1 MYEVKAE
8 RSFYREAEKKEMH
21 KTLKKYGILLLCL
34 LLLASC
40 GQAMSTGK
48 LEKAGLLVPDTVN
61 DQVWGTK
68 GYKGMLKIQSQYN
81 VDVYYKEGMNSE
93 MVVERAVKEFDQ
105 KGVNLIFGHG
115 NEYAE
120 YFNNISKKYPHIH
133 FVSFNGNAQNE
144 NTTSL
149 NFEAYAMGFFGG
161 MVAGHVTKTE
171 TVGVLAAFEW
181 QPEVEG
187 FFEGANYSNKKV
199 NVEIQFV
206 GNWDNEEKAIKLL
219 DNLISKNADVV
230 YPAGDGYNVPVIEK
244 LKEKGLYAIG
254 FISDQSDLGESVVLT
269 STVQHVDVLYEVV
282 AEKFNKGEL
291 KSGNLSFDFQDE
303 VISLGKFSP
312 IVDEDFKKELNAA
325 IEEYK
330 KTGKLPNE

>member
-1 MYEVKAE
+1 MYEVKAG

-40 GQAMSTGK
+40 GQVMPTGK

-68 GYKGMLKIQSQYN
+68 GYKGLLKIQSQYN

-133 FVSFNGNAQNE
+133 FVSFNGNAKNE

-187 FFEGANYSNKKV
+187 FFEGANYINKNV
-199 NVEIQFV
+199 NVEIQYV

-244 LKEKGLYAIG
+244 IKEKGLYAIG

>member
-1 MYEVKAE
+1 MP
-8 RSFYREAEKKEMH
+8 
-21 KTLKKYGILLLCL
+21 
-34 LLLASC
+34 
-40 GQAMSTGK
+40 TGK

-68 GYKGMLKIQSQYN
+68 GYKGLLKIQSQYN

-133 FVSFNGNAQNE
+133 FVSFNGNAKNE

-187 FFEGANYSNKKV
+187 FFEGANYINKNV
-199 NVEIQFV
+199 NVEIQYV

-244 LKEKGLYAIG
+244 IKEKGLYAIG

>member
-1 MYEVKAE
+1 
-8 RSFYREAEKKEMH
+8 MH

-34 LLLASC
+34 LLLVSC
-40 GQAMSTGK
+40 GQAISTGK

-133 FVSFNGNAQNE
+133 FVSFNGNAKNE

-161 MVAGHVTKTE
+161 MVAGHVTKTG

-187 FFEGANYSNKKV
+187 FYEGANSINNKNV
-199 NVEIQFV
+199 NVEIQYV

-219 DNLISKNADVV
+219 DNLIFKNADVV

-330 KTGKLPNE
+330 KTGKLPEKNQNDT